1 MSRIVKLLLISASA
15 PFLLG
20 AKPFN
25 PYPPTE
31 EDRAE
36 LKRIQEVLA
45 ISQQL
50 NRQPGLT
57 DLRALRIQLD
67 QYAACSRSP
76 LCPRQ
81 YSKNL
86 LAKFTFTKQP
96 IILRK
101 ILL

>member
-1 MSRIVKLLLISASA
+1 MSRLAKLLLISAIA

-36 LKRIQEVLA
+36 QKRIQEVLA

-50 NRQPGLT
+50 NRQPRPYS

-67 QYAACSRSP
+67 Q
-76 LCPRQ
+76 
-81 YSKNL
+81 
-86 LAKFTFTKQP
+86 
-96 IILRK
+96 
-101 ILL
+101 